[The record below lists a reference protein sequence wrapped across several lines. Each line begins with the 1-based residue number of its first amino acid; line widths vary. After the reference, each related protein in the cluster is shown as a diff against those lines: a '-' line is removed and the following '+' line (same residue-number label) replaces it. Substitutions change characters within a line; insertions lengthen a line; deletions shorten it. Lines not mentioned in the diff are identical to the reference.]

1 VKRIAKTRNIVAHA
15 YRRLEVNELVDV
27 AHELLPRLEELAEK
41 LVSLVKEHGL
51 NPSNVDIPERLFNV
65 FRRNDIL
72 LAYLF
77 GSRAR
82 GDAREESDYDFA
94 ILFGRAV
101 GVLEE
106 VELAVE
112 AADALDVPA
121 DKVDV
126 VSLDRA
132 DLYLAFKVVREGELI
147 YARDEETRRRFET
160 RVLID
165 ALDFQDLMDVYVARR
180 GIRKRDT

>member
-1 VKRIAKTRNIVAHA
+1 V
-15 YRRLEVNELVDV
+15 
-27 AHELLPRLEELAEK
+27 
-41 LVSLVKEHGL
+41 VSPGHNQGIEHGL
-51 NPSNVDIPERLFNV
+51 DPSSRDIPGRLFDV
-65 FRRNDIL
+65 FRRNGIL

-77 GSRAR
+77 GSRAK

-112 AADALDVPA
+112 VADSLDIPA

-126 VSLDRA
+126 VPLDKA
-132 DLYLAFKVVREGELI
+132 GLDLAFKVVREGELI
-147 YARDEETRRRFET
+147 YAQDEETRRRFET

-165 ALDFQDLMDVYVARR
+165 ALDFYDLMDVYVARR

>member
-1 VKRIAKTRNIVAHA
+1 MRTK
-15 YRRLEVNELVDV
+15 
-27 AHELLPRLEELAEK
+27 EK
-41 LVSLVKEHGL
+41 SAVSPGHNQGLEHGL
-51 NPSNVDIPERLFNV
+51 DPSSVDIPERLFDV
-65 FRRNDIL
+65 FRRNGIL

-94 ILFGRAV
+94 VLFGRAV

-112 AADALDVPA
+112 VADSLGVPA

-126 VSLDRA
+126 VSLDKA
-132 DLYLAFKVVREGELI
+132 GLDFAFKVVREGELI

-165 ALDFQDLMDVYVARR
+165 ALDFHDLMDVYVARR
-180 GIRKRDT
+180 GIRERV